1 MRSYLRLLQFVLP
14 YKRTLAFAFLCSL
27 LYALFNAAAIWLSAS
42 FITTIFTPEG
52 SSLVQHISTDS
63 RDLNEAL
70 KNFAWQLLGGGSRFD
85 VVQRV
90 GIVFFFTFL
99 LRNIFDVGQVY
110 FLSYIEQKVIKD
122 LRDRIYTH
130 YLAQSIRFYQT
141 RKVGELAS
149 VVLNDVAALNN
160 HIMKAITFLMR
171 DPFVIAIFLV
181 LLLAISLK
189 LTLAALIL
197 LPVAGILIE
206 RLGQSLKRKSLRVQ
220 NALAQVTHLL
230 QERLGGVRLIKIFGT
245 EAAESRRF
253 AETTQKHF
261 RMALRQRR
269 LDFVNVP
276 LTELLGL
283 GIITLILIY
292 GGYLVFEKSS
302 IDAEDFVRFI
312 AILFSIL
319 TPAKSLVSAY
329 NSLQIS
335 SALADRIFG
344 ALDTDERLP
353 MFETAEPLDS
363 FENGVRF
370 EAVSFRYPNM
380 NQNALTDITLE
391 IPKGMTLAIVG
402 PSGAGKSTLI
412 GLAVRLFDPTA
423 GRITIDGHDIRH
435 IAPDSLHRL
444 FGIVSQDIVLFN
456 DTVAANIGYGRD
468 GISQDQIVRAARLA
482 YADGFIAA
490 LPSGYETQVGDRG
503 LTLSGGQQQRLSI
516 ARALVDDP
524 PIIIFDEAT
533 SQLDSESEA
542 LIQQALETLSKDH
555 TLIIIAHR
563 LATIRKV
570 DRIVVLENGRLVD
583 QGTYEELQERC
594 ELFIRLCQQQFLL

>member
-1 MRSYLRLLQFVLP
+1 MQSYLRLLQFVLP

-42 FITTIFTPEG
+42 FITTIFTPER
-52 SSLVQHISTDS
+52 STLVQSMPIDS
-63 RDLNEAL
+63 RDLNETL
-70 KNFAWQLLGGGSRFD
+70 KNLVWQLLGSGTRFE
-85 VVQRV
+85 VVKRV

-99 LRNIFDVGQVY
+99 LRNLFDVGQVY
-110 FLSYIEQKVIKD
+110 YLSYIEQKVIKN
-122 LRDRIYTH
+122 LRDRIYSH
-130 YLAQSIRFYQT
+130 YLSQSIRFFHT

-181 LLLAISLK
+181 LLVAISLK
-189 LTLAALIL
+189 LTLASLIL

-230 QERLGGVRLIKIFGT
+230 QERLSGIKLIKIFGT
-245 EAAESRRF
+245 EAPESRRF
-253 AETTQKHF
+253 EATTQKHF
-261 RMALRQRR
+261 KMALRQRR

-292 GGYLVFEKSS
+292 GGYLVFEKAS

-353 MFETAEPLDS
+353 VSATAEPLKS
-363 FENGVRF
+363 FESAVRF
-370 EAVSFRYPNM
+370 ENVSFRYPNM
-380 NQNALTDITLE
+380 NQDALTDITFE

-412 GLAVRLFDPTA
+412 GLAVRLFDPTS
-423 GRITIDGHDIRH
+423 GRITIDERDLRRIT
-435 IAPDSLHRL
+435 PESLHRL

-456 DTVAANIGYGRD
+456 DTVAANIGYGRE
-468 GISQDQIVRAARLA
+468 GISQERIARAARLA
-482 YADGFIAA
+482 YAEGFIEA
-490 LPSGYETQVGDRG
+490 LPAGYETQVGDRG

-542 LIQQALETLSKDH
+542 LIQQALESLSKDH
-555 TLIIIAHR
+555 TLVIIAHR

-570 DRIVVLENGRLVD
+570 DRIFVIDNGRLVD
-583 QGTYEELQERC
+583 QGTYEELLQRC
-594 ELFIRLCQQQFLL
+594 DLFIRLCQQQFLL